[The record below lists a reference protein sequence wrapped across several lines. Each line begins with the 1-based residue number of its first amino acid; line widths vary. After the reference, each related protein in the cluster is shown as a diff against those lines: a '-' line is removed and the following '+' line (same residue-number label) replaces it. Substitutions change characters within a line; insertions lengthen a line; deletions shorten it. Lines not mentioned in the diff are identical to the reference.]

1 MNQTRVQL
9 EQAPR
14 FSHANTA
21 GQIAVPAGQPSSGTA
36 SCYELRFRSLFNEGR
51 GYTFPCDV
59 NGIVD
64 LDTLGER
71 SRNSYFYAHTLIGRE
86 FAMPIVRRCPV
97 H

>member
-1 MNQTRVQL
+1 MNQTRVQI

-36 SCYELRFRSLFNEGR
+36 SCHELRFQSLFNEGR
-51 GYTFPCDV
+51 GYTFPCDAA
-59 NGIVD
+59 GLVD

-86 FAMPIVRRCPV
+86 FAMPAVQACAT